1 MILAFPYFDP
11 IGKFNESFQRQLPT
25 LKSAFDAVCLSI
37 VPPTA
42 QANSKFVHYLE
53 SQGCLLA
60 HNAHDTQHGTHS
72 REALRLAGAQNP
84 QSIFFG
90 FQDRILFALET
101 EWRES
106 FLRDLDYFREKEF
119 VLFERSQAAWDTHPA
134 NFREIEQ
141 MVSRMFE
148 FLHGVFIELMPCA
161 FIFSHRTARV
171 ILDQSIS
178 ASTEV
183 WGEWLLL
190 AMQNKIP
197 TVRQSVD
204 WLAWKDPHW
213 EHVTPAELKHIRETS
228 PAETIKRINMNVP
241 SMLMLTEER
250 FRSLEVSA
258 NMQSKPEIEKPKS

>member
-1 MILAFPYFDP
+1 MILTLPYFDP
-11 IGKFNESFQRQLPT
+11 NGKFNDSFRRQLPT
-25 LKSAFDAVCLSI
+25 LKSTFEAVCLSV

-42 QANSKFVHYLE
+42 EKNSDFARYLE

-60 HNAHDTQHGTHS
+60 HNASETKHGTHS
-72 REALRLAGAQNP
+72 REALRLALAQNQ

-90 FQDRILFALET
+90 FLDRILFALET
-101 EWRES
+101 GWRDS
-106 FLRDLDYFREKEF
+106 FLKDLELFREKEF
-119 VLFERSQAAWDTHPA
+119 VLFERSQVAWDTHPA

-161 FIFSHRTARV
+161 FVFSRRTAQV

-178 ASTEV
+178 ESTEV
-183 WGEWLLL
+183 WGEWILL

-197 TVRQSVD
+197 IVRQSVD

-213 EHVTPAELKHIRETS
+213 EPIAPPALKRIRETS
-228 PAETIKRINMNVP
+228 QPETVKRIKMNMP

-250 FRSLEVSA
+250 FKYLGLEGHSEQII
-258 NMQSKPEIEKPKS
+258 NPKS